1 MLNLE
6 GTKIIKLPID
16 VTRLKKLKCLKL
28 FFHGHTKN
36 QSSTLSPLNVIR
48 ELFQLQDLS
57 IDVNPD
63 DE

>member
-28 FFHGHTKN
+28 SFHGHRKN

-57 IDVNPD
+57 IDVNPG